1 MRDNII
7 LPLQGEEITFYT
19 ATISGPKIHRKIL
32 RGEPIAEGYL
42 RVVIGG
48 RGAYVEF
55 HPNQILGSNIY
66 LPTNARWRLSNSKV
80 YFEEWRSRDT
90 NNIFIYHQLKE
101 VAYADYIPSYWYIS
115 PHLLTTDKY
124 PELIN

>member
-7 LPLQGEEITFYT
+7 LPLQGEDLTFYT
-19 ATISGPKIHRKIL
+19 ANISGPKVNRKII

-55 HPNQILGSNIY
+55 HPNQVIGSNIY
-66 LPTNARWRLSNSKV
+66 LPQEARWRINNSKV
-80 YFEEWRSRDT
+80 YFEEWRSKDI
-90 NNIFIYHQLKE
+90 NNIFIYKQIRP
-101 VAYADYIPSYWYIS
+101 VTYADYIPSYWYIS
-115 PHLLTTDKY
+115 PHLLTTEAY